1 MAKFRSW
8 AGSAHSEST
17 RLVHSTEIARLVT
30 ESFFKQL
37 HATHIV
43 LREFCGIEFSDNRI
57 TNWAIDD
64 CIEAYSFNDANA
76 SRQRFVRFFIG

>member
-1 MAKFRSW
+1 MTGCSYSKSCL
-8 AGSAHSEST
+8 SASTDVVIST
-17 RLVHSTEIARLVT
+17 RPAWLVT